1 MAVGRRKRRQESERL
16 VAQIAAP
23 APNRNP
29 VMIFVVRLFPATAMT
44 DNRIAL
50 TNRAL
55 AQDLPSTSLDPI
67 DFEVALRGRKWDKQ
81 NRDPWGLC
89 RG

>member
-1 MAVGRRKRRQESERL
+1 
-16 VAQIAAP
+16 
-23 APNRNP
+23 
-29 VMIFVVRLFPATAMT
+29 MIFVVRLFPATAMT

-67 DFEVALRGRKWDKQ
+67 DFEVALRSRKWDKQ